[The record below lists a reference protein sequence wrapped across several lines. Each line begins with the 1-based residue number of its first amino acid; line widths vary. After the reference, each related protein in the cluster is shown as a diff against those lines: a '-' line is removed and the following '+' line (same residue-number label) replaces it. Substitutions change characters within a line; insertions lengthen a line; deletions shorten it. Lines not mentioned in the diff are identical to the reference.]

1 MDQNGAGP
9 LPPLPNDHSL
19 KLLIRWKEDN
29 EVTPLAS
36 PKMEEWLEEKG
47 KRSKG
52 EVFLK
57 TVLLV
62 GQGIQIWIFW
72 TAFVSKKT
80 IFSLS
85 CDNLSLRTMEK
96 IWHHYWKSRVMM
108 SVHL

>member
-62 GQGIQIWIFW
+62 GQGIQIWIFGQLLCQKRQFSVYLVILFLSELW
-72 TAFVSKKT
+72 RRSGTT
-80 IFSLS
+80 IG
-85 CDNLSLRTMEK
+85 RAG
-96 IWHHYWKSRVMM
+96 
-108 SVHL
+108 